1 MKSILTLHYGEDQ
14 HHLEMEKQIIPDSD
28 DIELDVL
35 YDNEINDHFNDEKSL
50 FQGSKDLKTK
60 NEKNVIQHYQLDS
73 FTKKLN

>member
-1 MKSILTLHYGEDQ
+1 
-14 HHLEMEKQIIPDSD
+14 MEKQIIPDSD

-60 NEKNVIQHYQLDS
+60 NEKNVI
-73 FTKKLN
+73 